1 MHRRGPEKQ
10 PPARGPASPPGALG
24 EAGSTG
30 EAGRVHGSCAQQA
43 SFLALPCGAVSLW
56 GGGTTHLTSVFLSV
70 AQRDSGGTMGKPPRA
85 REGGKR
91 GALDGASRSGRV
103 LAAPRERERTG
114 SIGPRGGPGHRG
126 LTLSHSLRAGEQA
139 WGQGAGGRPPLGP
152 EPGKAGSTGGT
163 LATGD
168 AGHRGRW
175 PQGRSASGSLSPLCL
190 RDPCT
195 ARRRRKSGARSWSR
209 GGDAASSRSSRGTEG
224 DRPGEGRRRSLLRPD
239 RQAAAA

>member
-1 MHRRGPEKQ
+1 MHHRGPEKQ

-30 EAGRVHGSCAQQA
+30 EAGGVRGSCAQQA

-70 AQRDSGGTMGKPPRA
+70 AQRDSGGTMGKLPRA

-91 GALDGASRSGRV
+91 GALDGASRSGLV

-139 WGQGAGGRPPLGP
+139 WGRGAGGRPPLGQGGAHLAGTA
-152 EPGKAGSTGGT
+152 PGQGRRAPREGRWPQGT
-163 LATGD
+163 LATGAECQRLTVPLVS
-168 AGHRGRW
+168 AGSVH
-175 PQGRSASGSLSPLCL
+175 
-190 RDPCT
+190 CT
-195 ARRRRKSGARSWSR
+195 AQEEVG
-209 GGDAASSRSSRGTEG
+209 
-224 DRPGEGRRRSLLRPD
+224 RPELVTGR
-239 RQAAAA
+239 